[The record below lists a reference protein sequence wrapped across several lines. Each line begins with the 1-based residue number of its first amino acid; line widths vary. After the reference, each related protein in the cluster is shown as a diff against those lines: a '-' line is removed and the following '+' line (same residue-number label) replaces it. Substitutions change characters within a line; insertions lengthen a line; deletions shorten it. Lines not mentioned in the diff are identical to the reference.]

1 MICTRTYENGILK
14 TDTDRIAERCV
25 GNKPLYVYASDA
37 EERARLAVFLE
48 KEGFRCAKQGPAS
61 VRDLRE
67 PGYPLTVDLNVKTV
81 SRMGNT
87 VCAAAAAGSGLV
99 MGSEDFYLL
108 YSLFRAEGRGSVS
121 GPGPV

>member
-1 MICTRTYENGILK
+1 MICTRAYKNGVLK
-14 TDTDRIAERCV
+14 TDTDRIAERCI
-25 GNKPLYVYASDA
+25 GNKPLYVHAPDA
-37 EERARLAVFLE
+37 EERVRLAEFLE
-48 KEGFRCAKQGPAS
+48 KEGFRCGNQGPAS

-67 PGYPLTVDLNVKTV
+67 PGYPLTVDLNGRTV
-81 SRMGNT
+81 SRIGNT

-108 YSLFRAEGRGSVS
+108 YSLLRAEGRCSVS